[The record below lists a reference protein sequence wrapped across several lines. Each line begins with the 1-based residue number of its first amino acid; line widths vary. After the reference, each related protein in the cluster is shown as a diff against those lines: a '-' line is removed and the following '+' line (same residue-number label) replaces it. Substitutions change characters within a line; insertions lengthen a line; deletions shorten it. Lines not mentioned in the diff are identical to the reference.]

1 MLCPPN
7 HQSLAAPLPMAPA
20 NFQVCVPPPLKSIA
34 PYRVYPG
41 AVHPWK
47 KPVERPINHNCAS
60 LSRALRQLL
69 AVYIIKILKVCKKAR
84 RFYIAL
90 ILEQASKDSHFGW
103 FCDLSVRSQ
112 VNYQSYRSTVILL
125 VNLIVI
131 PSCQTKFEYSRTSC
145 NQQNVLF
152 WIHLLSQ

>member
-1 MLCPPN
+1 MLCPPITKAQRR
-7 HQSLAAPLPMAPA
+7 HCPWPLSTLKVAY
-20 NFQVCVPPPLKSIA
+20 PPPLKSIA